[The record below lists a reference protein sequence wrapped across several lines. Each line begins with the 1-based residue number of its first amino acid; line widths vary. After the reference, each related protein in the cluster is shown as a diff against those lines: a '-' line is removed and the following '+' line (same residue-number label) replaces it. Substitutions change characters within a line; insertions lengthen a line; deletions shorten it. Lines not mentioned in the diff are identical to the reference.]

1 MNNEV
6 PSQDNKGFMEKIGKN
21 FQDFFNGAKEGA
33 VNNPVV
39 NKGSE
44 ALSASSQIVSNAV
57 NNMTIE
63 NAREAFVNNVT
74 NTSSSIYFIIILLI
88 LAAIVC
94 YIIYYIIVDNI
105 LYQKRILI
113 PGTEAPIVCSK
124 FSEISFSD
132 VLEGG
137 NGNKRSYCFWV
148 YIFNINDKTGQ
159 HRHLA
164 TITDDKNSQKD
175 VQDSSLCMRLAK
187 DRNALELRFGINK
200 TYNNSES
207 VIYSDDREKFLYIT
221 KDTTKYLCGI
231 EIEYIP
237 IQRWVHV
244 GVVMNDNGGGSITTY
259 IDGNFVKTVNNKT
272 ENKNGSVI
280 DVSILNLDHVGKLYI
295 GGKEG
300 EKTPLGFSGLF
311 SRLTIFNYD
320 LNRNDIY
327 REYSAGPIK
336 GSLSSLGLAAYGLRN
351 PIYKLTNSDTVV
363 YY

>member
-6 PSQDNKGFMEKIGKN
+6 ASENNKGFMEKIGKN
-21 FQDFFNGAKEGA
+21 FQEIFNGAKEGA
-33 VNNPVV
+33 INNPIV

-44 ALSASSQIVSNAV
+44 AISASTEIVSNAV

-63 NAREAFVNNVT
+63 NAREAFVNNVA

-124 FSEISFSD
+124 YSEISFSD

-137 NGNKRSYCFWV
+137 NGNKRSYCFWI
-148 YIFNINDKTGQ
+148 YIFNITDKNGH

-164 TITDDKNSQKD
+164 TITDDKNNQED
-175 VQDSSLCMRLAK
+175 IQDSSLCMRMAK
-187 DRNALELRFGINK
+187 DRNSLELRFGINK
-200 TYNNSES
+200 GYNDKHSIKYN
-207 VIYSDDREKFLYIT
+207 DDKDRFLYYT
-221 KDTTKYLCGI
+221 NNNTKYLCGI

-237 IQRWVHV
+237 IQRWVHI

-259 IDGNFVKTVNNKT
+259 IDGNFVKTINNKT

-336 GSLSSLGLAAYGLRN
+336 GSLSSLGLAAYGIRN

>member
-6 PSQDNKGFMEKIGKN
+6 VVQDNKGLIEKIGMN

-33 VNNPVV
+33 VNNPIV

-44 ALSASSQIVSNAV
+44 AISASSKIVSNAV

-63 NAREAFVNNVT
+63 NAREVFVNNVT

-105 LYQKRILI
+105 LYQKKILI
-113 PGTEAPIVCSK
+113 PGTESPIVCSK

-148 YIFNINDKTGQ
+148 YIFNINDNAGSF
-159 HRHLA
+159 RHLA
-164 TITDDKNSQKD
+164 TITDDKNRHGN
-175 VQDSSLCMRLAK
+175 VEDSSLCMRLAK

-200 TYNNSES
+200 TYNDNEP
-207 VIYSDDREKFLYIT
+207 VKYDYDRDQFLYIN
-221 KDTTKYLCGI
+221 KGITKYLCGI

-244 GVVMNDNGGGSITTY
+244 GVVMNDNGGGSITIY
-259 IDGNFVKTVNNKT
+259 IDGNFVKTINNKT
-272 ENKNGSVI
+272 ENKNGSI
-280 DVSILNLDHVGKLYI
+280 LDVSIFNLDHVGKLYI

-300 EKTPLGFSGLF
+300 ENTPLGFSGLF

-327 REYSAGPIK
+327 REYSTGPIK